1 MLKIEVILGIAAS
14 VVTLCA
20 FFFRAWANLRRGRR
34 IQAYRRSIGEQSELE
49 LERLRTELDEA
60 ERQATERRRRK
71 DSSAR

>member
-34 IQAYRRSIGEQSELE
+34 IQSYRRSIGEQADLE
-49 LERLRTELDEA
+49 LERLRADLDEA
-60 ERQATERRRRK
+60 EWQAAERRSRK
-71 DSSAR
+71 DSSRP